1 MVDTTWRVLV
11 VDDSPVTER
20 IVESILRQCGFT
32 TVETAIGGTSALN
45 IMRERRIDLVLC
57 DWQMPVMDG
66 VSVLRQVRQDP
77 NLKHTRFFLMSA
89 SKNDRWTRL
98 AIDAEADGLLLKPF
112 SASELK
118 EKLAKLPIVVHH

>member
-1 MVDTTWRVLV
+1 M
-11 VDDSPVTER
+11 
-20 IVESILRQCGFT
+20 
-32 TVETAIGGTSALN
+32 SALN

-112 SASELK
+112 SANELK
-118 EKLAKLPIVVHH
+118 EKLAKLPIVVRH